1 MYALWSD
8 ERTSTLKKL
17 WADGFT
23 ASQIAKRL
31 GGITRNAV
39 IGKVFRLG
47 LARRNAPETHSAR
60 RQKAAAKRA
69 MVRIPRSVLR
79 PLKRETLATEQ
90 ALIRA
95 LPALG
100 GHVAET
106 HGCKFI
112 PGDPAI
118 DARCCGRQPVADSAW
133 CVQHHK
139 LVYTPSKP
147 RARVRSPER
156 DERRRWLRQLQ
167 QDGAA
172 L

>member
-1 MYALWSD
+1 MYAQWSD

-23 ASQIAKRL
+23 ASQIAKQI
-31 GGITRNAV
+31 GGVSRNAV
-39 IGKVFRLG
+39 IGKVHRLG
-47 LARRNAPETHSAR
+47 LAGRKSPETHSAR

-69 MVRIPRSVLR
+69 FVRIPRNIIR
-79 PLKRETLATEQ
+79 PLKRETLAIEQ

-106 HGCKFI
+106 YGCKFI
-112 PGDPAI
+112 PGDPAT
-118 DARCCGRQPVADSAW
+118 DPRCCGRQPLIGSAW
-133 CVQHHK
+133 CVQHHR

-147 RARVRSPER
+147 KARVRSPER